1 MTTAQQTY
9 LGWDLLVHFEGC
21 AKPAWTV
28 DAKVED
34 DVFRARHGGET
45 HECPNEECWHGDR
58 FRRTT
63 VRIVCFSCTRAY
75 MLDSEKELQA
85 GQPKTITKG
94 YGQAPRRM
102 AGLLLWP
109 GEPFWNFGR
118 LSTEEPWDFIVTR
131 SGVTRVA
138 EADVVGSIG
147 QGRGKRGGVCWSAAA
162 VRSDDGP
169 YGLRPL
175 RFAYAE
181 NSLRTVAAAAKW
193 AAARLV
199 EAGIAGGGG
208 E

>member
-9 LGWDLLVHFEGC
+9 LGWDQLQHFDGC
-21 AKPAWTV
+21 ARPAWTV
-28 DAKVED
+28 D
-34 DVFRARHGGET
+34 FRTEHDAFRSRHGGCK

-58 FRRTT
+58 YERTT
-63 VRIVCFSCTRAY
+63 VRIVCLSCQAACTV
-75 MLDSEKELQA
+75 DSETGLRRGSSKTVTNGF
-85 GQPKTITKG
+85 GQP
-94 YGQAPRRM
+94 PRRM

-131 SGVTRVA
+131 PGVTRVA

-199 EAGIAGGGG
+199 EAGTAVGGG

>member
-21 AKPAWTV
+21 EKPAWTV

-34 DVFRARHGGET
+34 DVFRARHGGGE
-45 HECPNEECWHGDR
+45 HECPNEDCGHDDR

-75 MLDSEKELQA
+75 LLDSEDELQA
-85 GQPKTITKG
+85 GQPETITKG
-94 YGQAPRRM
+94 YGQPPRRI

-109 GEPFWNFGR
+109 GDPFLSWGR
-118 LSTEEPWDFIVTR
+118 LSTDEPWDFVVTHA
-131 SGVTRVA
+131 GVKRVA
-138 EADVVGSIG
+138 QDDVVALVS
-147 QGRGKRGGVCWSAAA
+147 QARGKRGAVCWSAVAA
-162 VRSDDGP
+162 RSDDGP

-175 RFAYAE
+175 RFAHAAE
-181 NSLRTVAAAAKW
+181 RLRSVSAAAKW

-199 EAGIAGGGG
+199 EAGTAGGGQ
-208 E
+208 